1 MNNFH
6 GGPGG
11 PFPGPGFGPGFGPAP
26 GPGFGPAPGPGF
38 GPAPGPGFGPARPVI
53 FFPGVTSSTNRDLG
67 RLEDDILTTDKLP
80 WYKFKSRLSA
90 RYERFHVKM
99 DIEASLRRTRRAQI
113 RKMILE
119 DMSNNVGGRSTIST
133 KDIFNTLNKN
143 KGNVKVKRIFFPLIR
158 EVCSSIYDAFE
169 QSYVSFYKKKASLK
183 FKNDKKRDNEL
194 KKIDNFIN
202 FIGNDWLNGTLLHNY
217 NIYSIKIGTI
227 SKKNNYDGLLP
238 DMADLAAI
246 AKQNNPNAA
255 TPVQNAQNT
264 NSQRTNTQNTHNNT
278 KTQSNANTQSNVN
291 TQNNTNTQSNVNTQN
306 NTNTQSNIN
315 AQNNTNTQSNINAQ
329 NNTNTQNNA
338 KTQVNTTPQ
347 PAKIQSQPSPV
358 KISDINDYPPVYV
371 DPWIEGMFS
380 NDWEKTDE
388 SVSMDVEILDDKT
401 HHHK

>member
-53 FFPGVTSSTNRDLG
+53 FFPGITSSTNRDLG
-67 RLEDDILTTDKLP
+67 RLADDILTTDKLP

-158 EVCSSIYDAFE
+158 KVCSSIYDC
-169 QSYVSFYKKKASLK
+169 SKAS
-183 FKNDKKRDNEL
+183 
-194 KKIDNFIN
+194 
-202 FIGNDWLNGTLLHNY
+202 
-217 NIYSIKIGTI
+217 
-227 SKKNNYDGLLP
+227 
-238 DMADLAAI
+238 
-246 AKQNNPNAA
+246 
-255 TPVQNAQNT
+255 
-264 NSQRTNTQNTHNNT
+264 
-278 KTQSNANTQSNVN
+278 
-291 TQNNTNTQSNVNTQN
+291 
-306 NTNTQSNIN
+306 
-315 AQNNTNTQSNINAQ
+315 
-329 NNTNTQNNA
+329 
-338 KTQVNTTPQ
+338 
-347 PAKIQSQPSPV
+347 
-358 KISDINDYPPVYV
+358 
-371 DPWIEGMFS
+371 
-380 NDWEKTDE
+380 
-388 SVSMDVEILDDKT
+388 
-401 HHHK
+401 

>member
-315 AQNNTNTQSNINAQ
+315 AQNNTNTQ
-329 NNTNTQNNA
+329 NNA